1 MTHPRRP
8 RSGSHGHFLRSSA
21 RRRNQRSGGALA
33 LAFALVLALPGT
45 GCRAPSSDSSSA
57 SSAAKQDEES
67 ISKPIA
73 VAGGKPPNVLFVLV
87 DTLRADR
94 LSLYGYARPTS
105 PRLDRF
111 ARERGV
117 VFRSAWS
124 NAGCTYPSVNS
135 LFTGLWPQRVIE
147 DFPKTGMAIPP
158 ALPTMAEMFA
168 GSGYSTAAVSASE
181 VVRKTP
187 GKLNP
192 DGGFDRGFGSFDEK
206 CGGRWAGC
214 VNSRAIDQLD
224 GLTEPFFLYLHY
236 LDPHAS
242 YSPPHGAPRTFSS
255 ATRAAASGW
264 ARKGFART
272 IERVLLAPGGA
283 GLAPAD
289 ARHLSDLY
297 DDEVTYFD
305 SRFGKLVEELERRAL
320 LERTIVVF
328 AADHGEELLDH
339 GHWGHCG
346 DLAYETVVGT
356 PLVIAA
362 PGVTPGMRDAPVS
375 NVDLLPTLAE
385 LAGLPIDRARLD
397 GRSLVPL
404 LHGRSSSGDDR
415 IVFAAE
421 GSSRVAV
428 AGDLMLRLDLR
439 DGEIELDARLGE
451 LVRDEAAETRLRRAL
466 FDWIRRVDRSDS
478 ESVRRADEVRKQL
491 TALGYL

>member
-1 MTHPRRP
+1 MAHPRLA
-8 RSGSHGHFLRSSA
+8 RSDSHGRSLRSSA
-21 RRRNQRSGGALA
+21 RLPDRRPVGALA
-33 LAFALVLALPGT
+33 LAAALVLALGGS
-45 GCRAPSSDSSSA
+45 GCRAPSDSPSD
-57 SSAAKQDEES
+57 AKQDAEPAS
-67 ISKPIA
+67 TPIT
-73 VAGGKPPNVLFVLV
+73 VADGRPPNVLFVLV

-94 LSLYGYARPTS
+94 LSLYGYSRPTS
-105 PRLDRF
+105 PRLEQF

-135 LFTGLWPQRVIE
+135 LFTGLWPQRVLE
-147 DFPKTGMAIPP
+147 EFPKIGMAIPA

-168 GSGYSTAAVSASE
+168 GSGYATAAVSASE

-192 DGGFDRGFGSFDEK
+192 DGGFDRGFSSFDER

-214 VNSRAIDQLD
+214 VNQRAIDKLD
-224 GLTEPFFLYLHY
+224 QLTEPFFLYLHY

-242 YSPPHGAPRTFSS
+242 YSPPQGAPRAYSR
-255 ATRAAASGW
+255 ATRAAASPW

-272 IERVLLAPGGA
+272 IERVLLAPGGP
-283 GLAPAD
+283 GIEPDD

-297 DDEVTYFD
+297 DDEVAYFD
-305 SRFGKLVEELERRAL
+305 SRFGALIAELERRAL
-320 LERTIVVF
+320 FERTIVVF

-339 GHWGHCG
+339 GHWGHCA
-346 DLAYETVVGT
+346 DLAYQTVVGT

-362 PGVTPGMRDAPVS
+362 PGFAPGARDAPVS

-397 GRSLVPL
+397 GRSLAPL
-404 LHGRSSSGDDR
+404 LRGRPDSGDDR
-415 IVFAAE
+415 MVFAAE
-421 GSSRVAV
+421 GSARVAV
-428 AGDLMLRLDLR
+428 AGDLMLRLNLR
-439 DGEIELDARLGE
+439 DGGIELDARLGE

-466 FDWIRRVDRSDS
+466 FEWIRRVDRGNS
-478 ESVRRADEVRKQL
+478 ESVRRADEVREQL